1 MPKWSNLSA
10 TTRNFKAKTPKKSNK
25 NNDNPGIKRALNLS
39 TIQRGQ
45 TEIWDGTNPD
55 DLRKLALDFI
65 GTNLSKD
72 LIHFKP
78 IKIEKFHEV
87 RKKLKDD
94 QNLGLLTQFHVES
107 RFSLNI
113 LIFNASKLYFSKTE
127 KV

>member
-1 MPKWSNLSA
+1 MTVHNPSHKVLIGIDGD
-10 TTRNFKAKTPKKSNK
+10 TTIKQNFQAKTPKKSNK

-94 QNLGLLTQFHVES
+94 QNLGLLTHFHIGP
-107 RFSLNI
+107 RIL
-113 LIFNASKLYFSKTE
+113 LIFHYAE
-127 KV
+127 I

>member
-1 MPKWSNLSA
+1 MVITA
-10 TTRNFKAKTPKKSNK
+10 TNNIQYYFQAKTPKKSNQ

-72 LIHFKP
+72 LINFKP
-78 IKIEKFHEV
+78 IKIEKFQEI
-87 RKKLKDD
+87 RKKLKPD
-94 QNLGLLTQFHVES
+94 QNLGSLTQFHVVAGIL
-107 RFSLNI
+107 LNM
-113 LIFNASKLYFSKTE
+113 LIFNASKLYFLKTE

>member
-1 MPKWSNLSA
+1 MVITVNNNIQ
-10 TTRNFKAKTPKKSNK
+10 RYFQAKTPKKSNK

-72 LIHFKP
+72 LINFKP
-78 IKIEKFHEV
+78 IKIEKFHEI
-87 RKKLKDD
+87 RKKLKPD
-94 QNLGLLTQFHVES
+94 QNLGLLTQFHV
-107 RFSLNI
+107 
-113 LIFNASKLYFSKTE
+113 
-127 KV
+127 VV

>member
-1 MPKWSNLSA
+1 METIKQ
-10 TTRNFKAKTPKKSNK
+10 NFQAKTPKKSNK

-94 QNLGLLTQFHVES
+94 QNLGLLTQFHIEP
-107 RFSLNI
+107 RIL
-113 LIFNASKLYFSKTE
+113 LIFHYADI
-127 KV
+127 